1 MIVIYTIHNYIELKK
16 KKISGKILVLGMNL
30 TLQTYFLNIM
40 IVLMHKS
47 KLSPYSDLI
56 AKIKYKF
63 YLLFYFLIFLNK
75 ELHDNFQVPL
85 SIFFFLSADAQI
97 CVL

>member
-1 MIVIYTIHNYIELKK
+1 
-16 KKISGKILVLGMNL
+16 
-30 TLQTYFLNIM
+30 
-40 IVLMHKS
+40 MHKS

-85 SIFFFLSADAQI
+85 SIFFFYQQMPKYVFYRLLKQSGMSPYSTELI
-97 CVL
+97 TISFNKT